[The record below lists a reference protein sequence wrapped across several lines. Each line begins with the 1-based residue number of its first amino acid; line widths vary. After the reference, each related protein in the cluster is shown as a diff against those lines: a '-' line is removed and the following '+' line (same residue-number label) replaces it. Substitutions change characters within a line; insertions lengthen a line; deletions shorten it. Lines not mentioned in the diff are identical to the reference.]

1 MKKASLV
8 VIASLLSSVSFA
20 QAKMYLVEP
29 MKCTGRLVSS
39 NPSMHPSWKNKIY
52 EWEFTSFKSTR
63 RGGTGAL
70 LADSLEIQSTMT
82 STGYTSPLF
91 IKRDGSLEKEIGPY
105 RETLRLQVV
114 SSRPDGHGNR
124 IDHLVGTVE
133 TIDTVVGDTAY
144 TVNCTARVVKKVKRI
159 DNYTAGN

>member
-1 MKKASLV
+1 MKNAYLV
-8 VIASLLSSVSFA
+8 VIVSLLSSVSFA

-29 MKCTGRLVSS
+29 MKCTGRLVSN

-63 RGGTGAL
+63 RGGT
-70 LADSLEIQSTMT
+70 LADSLEIKSSTT
-82 STGYTSPLF
+82 SYGYTSPLF
-91 IKRDGSLEKEIGPY
+91 IERDGSIKKQIGAY

-114 SSRPDGHGNR
+114 SSRADGHGNR

-133 TIDTVVGDTAY
+133 AIDTVVGDTAY
-144 TVNCTARVVKKVKRI
+144 NVNCTARVVKKVTRI
-159 DNYTAGN
+159 DNHTAGN